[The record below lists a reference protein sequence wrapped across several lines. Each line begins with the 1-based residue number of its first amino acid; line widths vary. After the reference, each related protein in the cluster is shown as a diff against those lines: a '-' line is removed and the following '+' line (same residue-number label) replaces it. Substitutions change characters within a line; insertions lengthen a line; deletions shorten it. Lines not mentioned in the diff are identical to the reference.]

1 MLEKL
6 INKDLWKRFLENNLN
21 NEFLSKKEKKTLTT
35 FVEEE
40 KYKEICEK
48 IINGNYV
55 FSIPKKHVI
64 SKIST
69 NKKRIVYTYNEEE
82 MIIFKYLTFLLYDYD
97 YLFSPN
103 LYSFRK
109 NNGVKNAIMKI
120 KRNKNLHN
128 LYGYKV
134 DISNYFN
141 SIDINILLNNIKSEI
156 SLDLYKLF
164 KLILEDKNVLYHN
177 EVIVENKGV
186 MAGVPISSFLAN
198 YYIKEID
205 KYFYDKNIHYFRY
218 ADDILIL
225 AKTKDE
231 LDEYINT
238 LRSKITE
245 FNLKINED
253 KENIFIPNS
262 EIEFLGFSFY
272 NGEVD
277 LSKNILKKIKGKI
290 KRSARG
296 LRRYMLKNNKSEESM
311 IKAMIR
317 KYNAKFYGRDTTE
330 LSWRY
335 WFFPVITTSKSL
347 KIIDNYL
354 VQELRFI
361 ATGKH
366 NKRNYQVVPYQA
378 LKELG
383 YRSLVHEYYL
393 FLNMKNEV

>member
-48 IINGNYV
+48 IINENYV

-128 LYGYKV
+128 MYGYKV

-141 SIDINILLNNIKSEI
+141 SIDINILLNNIISEI

-177 EVIVENKGV
+177 EVFVEN
-186 MAGVPISSFLAN
+186 
-198 YYIKEID
+198 
-205 KYFYDKNIHYFRY
+205 
-218 ADDILIL
+218 
-225 AKTKDE
+225 
-231 LDEYINT
+231 
-238 LRSKITE
+238 
-245 FNLKINED
+245 
-253 KENIFIPNS
+253 
-262 EIEFLGFSFY
+262 
-272 NGEVD
+272 
-277 LSKNILKKIKGKI
+277 
-290 KRSARG
+290 
-296 LRRYMLKNNKSEESM
+296 
-311 IKAMIR
+311 
-317 KYNAKFYGRDTTE
+317 
-330 LSWRY
+330 
-335 WFFPVITTSKSL
+335 
-347 KIIDNYL
+347 
-354 VQELRFI
+354 
-361 ATGKH
+361 
-366 NKRNYQVVPYQA
+366 
-378 LKELG
+378 
-383 YRSLVHEYYL
+383 
-393 FLNMKNEV
+393 